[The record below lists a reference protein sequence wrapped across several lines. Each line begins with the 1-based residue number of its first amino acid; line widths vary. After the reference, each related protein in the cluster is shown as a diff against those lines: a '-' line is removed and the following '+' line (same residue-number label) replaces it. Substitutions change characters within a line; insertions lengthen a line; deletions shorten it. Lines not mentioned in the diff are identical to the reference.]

1 MKAKADAEAD
11 AKDHPHAKPSPGP
24 SSSLKEDGDAEESAA
39 MAWAAAHPRLLK
51 KAGISNAEA
60 HPALVKKEAVKW
72 SAMRPEIEAKN
83 KAQPQQQQS
92 QPQQTSV
99 QTEPSDALG
108 CDNSP
113 RKCAKT
119 IAHGDRSQP
128 WGEWFAAIVDTRTPM
143 TAEQAVQQAEHD
155 GLTLRQSRKQCGE
168 AAESKHY
175 SHFWNVKRYDVGGRT
190 HYKVSK

>member
-1 MKAKADAEAD
+1 MRPLIFPWKHTRRAPAFSVFPLSMQDA
-11 AKDHPHAKPSPGP
+11 PG
-24 SSSLKEDGDAEESAA
+24 GSAA
-39 MAWAAAHPRLLK
+39 RPDCAAVQVAQQRIVVPPGLPLLQMQQHATAAA
-51 KAGISNAEA
+51 
-60 HPALVKKEAVKW
+60 VDQQ
-72 SAMRPEIEAKN
+72 
-83 KAQPQQQQS
+83 QPQQQQQQQQQS

>member
-1 MKAKADAEAD
+1 MRPLIFPWKHTRRAPAFPFPLPLSMQDA
-11 AKDHPHAKPSPGP
+11 PG
-24 SSSLKEDGDAEESAA
+24 GSAA
-39 MAWAAAHPRLLK
+39 RPDCAAVQVAQQRIVVPPGLPLLQMQQHATAAA
-51 KAGISNAEA
+51 
-60 HPALVKKEAVKW
+60 VDQQ
-72 SAMRPEIEAKN
+72 
-83 KAQPQQQQS
+83 QPQQQQQQQQQQS

>member
-1 MKAKADAEAD
+1 MRPLIFPWKHTRRAPTFPFSLFPLSMQDAPGGSAARPDCAAVQVAQQRIVVPPGLPLLQMQQHATAVAEA
-11 AKDHPHAKPSPGP
+11 
-24 SSSLKEDGDAEESAA
+24 
-39 MAWAAAHPRLLK
+39 AAA
-51 KAGISNAEA
+51 
-60 HPALVKKEAVKW
+60 AVDQQ
-72 SAMRPEIEAKN
+72 
-83 KAQPQQQQS
+83 QPQTQQQQQS